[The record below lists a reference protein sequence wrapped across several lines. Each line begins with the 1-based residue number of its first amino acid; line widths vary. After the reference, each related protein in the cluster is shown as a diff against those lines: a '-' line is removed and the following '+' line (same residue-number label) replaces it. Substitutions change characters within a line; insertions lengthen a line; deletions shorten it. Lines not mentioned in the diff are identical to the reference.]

1 MAEIKRNKDLRKA
14 IKKAY
19 AYSNKTDAA
28 VQEVNS
34 LLKFEGFDY
43 NEPHTSMCA
52 GEEFIVEYMGKE
64 LFIKKAIVIMET
76 RGYLI
81 PEDFI

>member
-1 MAEIKRNKDLRKA
+1 MRKIKRNKDLRKA

-19 AYSNKTDAA
+19 AYFEKADAA
-28 VQEVNS
+28 VQEVNT

-43 NEPHTSMCA
+43 YEPHTSMCA
-52 GEEFIVEYMGKE
+52 GEELIVEYIGKE
-64 LFIKKAIVIMET
+64 IFIEKAISIMET